1 MVNLFRDRQST
12 WCASLSIVCQG
23 AMSCAN
29 NIFSPIHSISA
40 QDPPVS
46 QYFGP
51 QLERSNWKLYKWNG
65 NLIRIC
71 CIVRLHR
78 GLEKLDIHDFG
89 YGQFNKLLVC
99 VTAQWRPT
107 KMNPHMKYVIWCG
120 SRTQYYKIASMH
132 AGCEQNQQ
140 WNNIFG
146 LAENSCANSIKSV
159 LNVPFQNKKRLGSN
173 N

>member
-1 MVNLFRDRQST
+1 MVNLSRNQQSI
-12 WCASLSIVCQG
+12 WYASLSIIYQG

-51 QLERSNWKLYKWNG
+51 QLERSNWKLEMEWNP
-65 NLIRIC
+65 IRIC

-78 GLEKLDIHDFG
+78 GLEKLGIHDFG

-99 VTAQWRPT
+99 VIAQWRPM

-120 SRTQYYKIASMH
+120 SRTQCCKIASMQ
-132 AGCEQNQQ
+132 AVCEQNQQ

-146 LAENSCANSIKSV
+146 HAEESCANSMKSV
-159 LNVPFQNKKRLGSN
+159 LNIPFKNKKKLGSN